1 MKEKFK
7 FKNLLNGILLG
18 ASNIIPGVS
27 GGTTAVMLGIYEK
40 LIASI
45 EGLGKDFKKN
55 ILYLIQIG
63 IGVLIGVVGF
73 SGIISYLLGKYTIA
87 LNYLFIGLVLGSLKI
102 ITKSIENKKIS
113 IGKIFGFI
121 IGICLVLSISIIGGG
136 IDKANEVTVATG
148 SNSSYLP
155 LIFAGFVTAFT
166 MILPGVSGSLT
177 LVMLGLYDVFI
188 NAIATF
194 NIPYLLA
201 GALGGLIGLVTTV
214 KLISY
219 LLKNFNDIVY
229 SAIIGLVFGSV
240 VVIIMAN
247 PVSNNWFVALISI
260 FIGTLIT
267 LIFLKNNIKNGAKYF
282 SSI

>member
-40 LIASI
+40 LIDSI
-45 EGLGKDFKKN
+45 EGLSKNFKEN
-55 ILYLIQIG
+55 ILYLFQIG
-63 IGVLIGVVGF
+63 IGMLIGIIGF
-73 SGIISYLLGKYTIA
+73 SGVISYLLGKYTIA

-102 ITKSIENKKIS
+102 ITKSIESKKIS
-113 IGKIFGFI
+113 IGKILGFVL
-121 IGICLVLSISIIGGG
+121 GVLLVLSISIIGGSIESAG
-136 IDKANEVTVATG
+136 SGAATVE
-148 SNSSYLP
+148 SNYSYFTLM
-155 LIFAGFVTAFT
+155 FAGFVTAFT

-177 LVMLGLYDVFI
+177 LVMLGLYDVFV
-188 NAIATF
+188 NAIVTF
-194 NIPYLLA
+194 NMPYLFA
-201 GALGGLIGLVTTV
+201 GAFGGLIGLVATV

-219 LLKNFNDIVY
+219 LLKKYNDIMY

-240 VVIIMAN
+240 AIIIMAN
-247 PVSNNWFVALISI
+247 PVNNQWFVALISI

-267 LIFLKNNIKNGAKYF
+267 LFLSKK
-282 SSI
+282 

>member
-1 MKEKFK
+1 M
-7 FKNLLNGILLG
+7 
-18 ASNIIPGVS
+18 
-27 GGTTAVMLGIYEK
+27 
-40 LIASI
+40 
-45 EGLGKDFKKN
+45 
-55 ILYLIQIG
+55 
-63 IGVLIGVVGF
+63 
-73 SGIISYLLGKYTIA
+73 
-87 LNYLFIGLVLGSLKI
+87 
-102 ITKSIENKKIS
+102 
-113 IGKIFGFI
+113 
-121 IGICLVLSISIIGGG
+121 
-136 IDKANEVTVATG
+136 TVATG